1 MSRCE
6 FGCQG
11 SSSKST
17 YIKVRPFPQPA
28 IFCLWNGT
36 DGDALL
42 LFPWTSCWIGR
53 HCWIG
58 SSGAGTIR
66 KRKFVDP
73 RLVINTKMGIDIK
86 KHHVKKGAR
95 SAPKSEDPYLLL
107 LVKVSVLE
115 GRRKGQGVE
124 GNGLRLDNYSSTDSW
139 LDEPNP
145 SSTES
150 S

>member
-1 MSRCE
+1 M
-6 FGCQG
+6 
-11 SSSKST
+11 
-17 YIKVRPFPQPA
+17 RPFPQPA

-36 DGDALL
+36 DGDACYSFLGHL
-42 LFPWTSCWIGR
+42 V
-53 HCWIG
+53 G
-58 SSGAGTIR
+58 S
-66 KRKFVDP
+66 VDIVGLD
-73 RLVINTKMGIDIK
+73 RLVLEQFGNGNLWILDWLINTKMGIDIK

-115 GRRKGQGVE
+115 GRWKGQGVE